1 MADESF
7 IKNLKA
13 KAQSFIDQLIE
24 YRESSGNI
32 ISFLFLLMDYPTHL
46 FPCVDISSTTTRSE
60 NTSSTVAIIN
70 TDDSNIKIILTLE
83 VEHFNNF
90 VLLDKVLYPLFFF
103 TFSVL

>member
-13 KAQSFIDQLIE
+13 KARSFIEQLIE

-32 ISFLFLLMDYPTHL
+32 ISFLFLDYPTHL

-90 VLLDKVLYPLFFF
+90 ILLDEVLYPLFFF